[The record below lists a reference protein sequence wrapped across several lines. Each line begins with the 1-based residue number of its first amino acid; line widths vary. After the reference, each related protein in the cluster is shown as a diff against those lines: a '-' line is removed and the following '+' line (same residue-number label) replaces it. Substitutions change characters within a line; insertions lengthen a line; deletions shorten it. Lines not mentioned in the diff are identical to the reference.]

1 VFGEGG
7 GIIMEEKEE
16 LIEVIQ
22 SVEPLLDSKSA
33 V

>member
-1 VFGEGG
+1 MFGEGG